1 MGSRAPALVWVS
13 LGVLLPV
20 GAEADGYDGADGDD
34 PAIPGRAAEFELAP
48 EVGCAAGLLPFVGL
62 F

>member
-1 MGSRAPALVWVS
+1 MGGRAPALVWVS

-20 GAEADGYDGADGDD
+20 GAEADGYDGDD
-34 PAIPGRAAEFELAP
+34 PAIPGRPAEFALAP
-48 EVGCAAGLLPFVGL
+48 EVGSAAGLVPFVAL